1 MSIIKFTFYFILFYN
16 LKIYVP
22 NAKCTCAY
30 LTVGSWCTKQIH
42 DRLIGVVGWR
52 TEKGIRAGGARW
64 WLYFSLQIECIYYKS
79 VFKRIFLLYNSLS
92 NFRLDVR
99 ISCSVELP
107 SAILNIYYDVEKK
120 RSKALKTSQDM
131 ILRDGLKYMTMNV
144 DQSSSA
150 ALVQVKRIRPI

>member
-1 MSIIKFTFYFILFYN
+1 M
-16 LKIYVP
+16 
-22 NAKCTCAY
+22 
-30 LTVGSWCTKQIH
+30 
-42 DRLIGVVGWR
+42 
-52 TEKGIRAGGARW
+52 
-64 WLYFSLQIECIYYKS
+64 
-79 VFKRIFLLYNSLS
+79 FKRIFLLYNSLS

-107 SAILNIYYDVEKK
+107 SVILNIYYNVEKKK
-120 RSKALKTSQDM
+120 RSKAIKTSQDM